1 MAPLCLNMNEVHFSL
16 FSPFWQIQI
25 LGKFVR
31 SYKWKKLTENLC
43 DLILN
48 YNPFEFKY
56 YWFWR
61 MLLFS
66 LENYKL
72 LLLFCEEFLVC
83 GNSLFLLNVWES
95 GLIRI
100 SAQPPQTQASSEYGD
115 EKRNDRM
122 KQYLSQIIY
131 LSLIYANFLPVLRFI
146 SRISWSRQIFP

>member
-1 MAPLCLNMNEVHFSL
+1 
-16 FSPFWQIQI
+16 
-25 LGKFVR
+25 
-31 SYKWKKLTENLC
+31 
-43 DLILN
+43 
-48 YNPFEFKY
+48 
-56 YWFWR
+56 

-146 SRISWSRQIFP
+146 SRISWSRQIFPSKMSFLKFIFGKNDTGLGGAT